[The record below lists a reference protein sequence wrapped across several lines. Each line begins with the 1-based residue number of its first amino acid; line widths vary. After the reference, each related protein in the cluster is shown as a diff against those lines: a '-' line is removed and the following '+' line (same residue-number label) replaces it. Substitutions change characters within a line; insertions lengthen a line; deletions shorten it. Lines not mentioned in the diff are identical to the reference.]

1 MEILLFFILIFIL
14 FIFCYIRS
22 YFKPYFISK
31 SSIHGYGL
39 FSNKSYKKGDIIIK
53 DLFPYN
59 FNRNILTKLDKDT
72 FNKYILKEGKYI
84 NHCKLKAN
92 SDLITNDNIYFKLIA
107 LKDIEKGEEILANY
121 NIIHKK
127 IPFISKSMEYFKK
140 C

>member
-1 MEILLFFILIFIL
+1 MKILLFFLLIFIL
-14 FIFCYIRS
+14 FIFCYARS
-22 YFKPYFISK
+22 YFRPYFISK

-39 FSNKSYKKGDIIIK
+39 FSNKSYKKGDIIIN

-59 FNRNILTKLDKDT
+59 YNRNRLTKLGEAT

-84 NHCKLKAN
+84 NHCNSKAN

-107 LKDIEKGEEILANY
+107 LKDIKKDEEILADDD
-121 NIIHKK
+121 IIHKK
-127 IPFISKSMEYFKK
+127 IPFIAKSMEYYKK